1 MSGFQTHAF
10 VGAISGLSLVSLV
23 EATRPELLP
32 ERIGVLAPIVG
43 VPGGAGGAVVIVASA
58 FLALVP
64 DIDEPHSFV
73 AQRVREVLT
82 LAGVALGVA
91 LGALAGGP
99 VWLPLAAG
107 AVGGAVGLLAGWG
120 LLKGIRAAAG
130 GHRRLTHS
138 FVLAGLLALLAWGLA
153 SSGMGLVWLIPAA
166 FAWGIV
172 THCAADVVT
181 PAGVPLL
188 FPISNATIRVLP
200 EPVCRYGE
208 ALIFIAAA
216 VIAWL
221 LLHV

>member
-10 VGAISGLSLVSLV
+10 VGAVGGLSLVRLV

-43 VPGGAGGAVVIVASA
+43 VPGGAGGAAVIVASA

-91 LGALAGGP
+91 LSTLAAGP
-99 VWLPLAAG
+99 GWLPPAAG

-153 SSGMGLVWLIPAA
+153 SSGLGLVWLVPAA

-188 FPISNATIRVLP
+188 FPLSSASIRVLP
-200 EPVCRYGE
+200 APLCRYGE
-208 ALIFIAAA
+208 ALITLAAGL
-216 VIAWL
+216 VGWL
-221 LLHV
+221 LLTR